1 MTTSSAT
8 RSIEIDAP
16 VQEVFDFVSNPK
28 KLLEEAFPLNRRVTV
43 SDIVTTPE
51 GIVTGFKWTTRFAL
65 LPLAFNASCTR
76 LEQIPNERIVDKYS
90 TGDLSTYVFEPS
102 GDGTRLTSTTEI
114 SRRIPLLDKLE
125 VLVFMLSK
133 RMDHALGQQLA
144 LIKQLVEAPRE
155 ETPHAQPEPDS
166 AASDASTRL

>member
-16 VQEVFDFVSNPK
+16 VEEVFGFVSNPK

-43 SDIVTTPE
+43 SEIVTTPE
-51 GIVTGFKWTTRFAL
+51 GTVTGFKWSTRFAL
-65 LPLAFNASCTR
+65 LPFAFHASCTR
-76 LEQIPNERIVDKYS
+76 LEHIPNERIVDKYS
-90 TGDLSTYVFEPS
+90 TGDLSTHVFEPS
-102 GDGTRLTSTTEI
+102 ADGTRLTSTTEI

-133 RMDHALGQQLA
+133 RMDNALDRQLA
-144 LIKQLVEAPRE
+144 LIKQRVEAAHKP
-155 ETPHAQPEPDS
+155 TPEALLEPDP
-166 AASDASTRL
+166 AASDA